1 MDGAYMLRQKLLF
14 NLAPLVV
21 LLLGT
26 AVVAVWVME
35 DFLREL
41 RALNWDVAPV
51 TAHEQLLARFR
62 WVVLGLSIVFLV
74 VINVAVIV
82 LLRLGKLVVR
92 PVDQLIDATKHL
104 AAEQFGYRVTLDQKD
119 EFDDLAKAYNAL
131 AEQLQSNE
139 RRRLETLSQVA
150 LTMNHEL
157 NNALAIIE
165 LQLTRLQRQAGA
177 TPALENCLG
186 EIHQSLQRVT
196 NTVHSLAKIRRIVLT
211 DYVPGTKMLDLERS
225 VEDEQPQRVVGS

>member
-1 MDGAYMLRQKLLF
+1 MLRRKLLF
-14 NLAPLVV
+14 NLVPLVV

-26 AVVAVWVME
+26 AVAAVWFME
-35 DFLREL
+35 DFLRDM
-41 RALNWDVAPV
+41 RALRWGV
-51 TAHEQLLARFR
+51 TPGAAHEQLLARFR
-62 WVVLGLSIVFLV
+62 WVVLGLSVVFLI
-74 VINVAVIV
+74 VIIVAVIV
-82 LLRLGKLVVR
+82 LLRLGSLVVR
-92 PVDQLIDATKHL
+92 PVNKLIDATKHL
-104 AAEQFGYRVTLDQKD
+104 SAEEFGYRVSLEQKD

-139 RRRLETLSQVA
+139 SKRLETLSQAA

-165 LQLTRLQRQAGA
+165 LQLTRLQRQTGA

-196 NTVHSLAKIRRIVLT
+196 DTVRSLSKVRRIVLT
-211 DYVPGTKMLDLERS
+211 DYVPGTKMLDLQRS
-225 VEDEQPQRVVGS
+225 VQEGEPQRVARS

>member
-1 MDGAYMLRQKLLF
+1 MLRQKLLF

-35 DFLREL
+35 DFLRQL
-41 RALNWDVAPV
+41 RALNWDDSPV
-51 TAHEQLLARFR
+51 SAHEQLLVRFR
-62 WVVLGLSIVFLV
+62 WVVLGLSLVFLV

-92 PVDQLIDATKHL
+92 PVDRLIDATRHL

-165 LQLTRLQRQAGA
+165 LQLTRLHRQAAA
-177 TPALENCLG
+177 TPALESCLG

-196 NTVHSLAKIRRIVLT
+196 DTVQSLAKVRRIVLT

-225 VEDEQPQRVVGS
+225 VKDEGPQRVVRS